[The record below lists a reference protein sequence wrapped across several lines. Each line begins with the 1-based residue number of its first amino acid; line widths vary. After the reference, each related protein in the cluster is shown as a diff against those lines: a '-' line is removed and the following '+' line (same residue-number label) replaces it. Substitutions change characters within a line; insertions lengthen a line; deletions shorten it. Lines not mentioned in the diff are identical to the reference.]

1 MPLSYHWNPN
11 SLQIICEG
19 RVHML
24 PVDDARYP
32 WALVALSQSERAVLD
47 VLNGDIPLFMDRNTQ
62 WTTSFL
68 PEHEDASNDAAWEM
82 VDVLDDYAQAC
93 SVACDYLLTNT
104 DAERVRVVS
113 NSGEE
118 IFALSRKIKL
128 ATS

>member
-32 WALVALSQSERAVLD
+32 WALAALSQSEKAVLD
-47 VLNGDIPLFMDRNTQ
+47 VLKGDIPLFMDRNTQ

-82 VDVLDDYAQAC
+82 VDVLEDYVQAC
-93 SVACDYLLTNT
+93 SVACDYLLANT

-113 NSGEE
+113 EQGEE
-118 IFALSRKIKL
+118 IFALSRNIKL